1 MEHGRP
7 AEPAIQATPLF
18 EGATAGKV
26 RPGLS
31 RPLVVTPE
39 EDGERRSAHRLH
51 TVFRIARVMRDRA
64 AGLWRVRNIS
74 DFGMMML
81 TRMRPDKGERLS
93 IALSDKVSIDAR
105 VVWCRDDCCGVQFD
119 EPIAS
124 AALLKSLAAEQAG
137 SHSRPPRI
145 PTELAA
151 AAWCE
156 SGIQPIRIDDLSQHG
171 LGFSHDG
178 WAQPGMKLLVMFEG
192 GIERRGIVR
201 WSDASSAGLQ
211 LLDPLASSD
220 LERLGLA

>member
-1 MEHGRP
+1 MKEAQASGRRGRNNPADISLSGTELIQVSLRTVLGRMEGQRVEHGRP

-105 VVWCRDDCCGVQFD
+105 VVWCREDCCGVQFD
-119 EPIAS
+119 EPIDS
-124 AALLKSLAAEQAG
+124 AALLKGLAAEQATRG
-137 SHSRPPRI
+137 HALRVRAPSPAARLSIELSGLLAAYPRI
-145 PTELAA
+145 
-151 AAWCE
+151 
-156 SGIQPIRIDDLSQHG
+156 IQSI
-171 LGFSHDG
+171 
-178 WAQPGMKLLVMFEG
+178 A
-192 GIERRGIVR
+192 
-201 WSDASSAGLQ
+201 
-211 LLDPLASSD
+211 
-220 LERLGLA
+220 